1 MFGADRSSA
10 ARLSTP
16 RIGGWQ
22 FLTPNQS
29 FWRAQQLGRMGAM
42 AATATTG
49 AHAPARMIRKHPT
62 GAASMETLEPD
73 GQLYRSV
80 LGDWGRPTRAGRR

>member
-1 MFGADRSSA
+1 MFGAGRSSGD
-10 ARLSTP
+10 RLATP

-42 AATATTG
+42 AATAVTG

-62 GAASMETLEPD
+62 GAASMEQLEPD
-73 GQLYRSV
+73 GTLYRSV
-80 LGDWGRPTRAGRR
+80 MGNWGRVTRAGRR